1 MFLAIVF
8 AILIIIIQIVKTV
21 NIKIEIEN
29 IEIQIPKER
38 SKLLNNESKVLL
50 KIYILKKIK
59 IYEINLK
66 KIKINNK
73 KFQERINKI
82 RQDKKYIELN
92 SVIIKVLRTE
102 SFSIEKMI
110 LKVYEGTEDAAITAI
125 GVGVIATIISNVFRN
140 KIKNPTIQKYEI
152 IPIYDNRNFLK
163 IEFNGIFVLKYTNIK
178 DILKNIIRNNIL
190 EV

>member
-8 AILIIIIQIVKTV
+8 AILIILIQIVKTV